1 MEKNMYKK
9 PITEISAFEAD
20 SMMQQGLVVSPGTPT
35 NPGDAQVP
43 GMPKRRGD
51 IID

>member
-1 MEKNMYKK
+1 MYKK
-9 PITEISAFEAD
+9 PITEISASEAD
-20 SMMQQGLVVSPGTPT
+20 SMMQGLVVSPGTPT
-35 NPGDAQVP
+35 NPGDAPVP

>member
-1 MEKNMYKK
+1 MYKK

-20 SMMQQGLVVSPGTPT
+20 SMMQGLVVSL
-35 NPGDAQVP
+35 NEGDGGGVA
-43 GMPKRRGD
+43 GAPKRRGD

>member
-20 SMMQQGLVVSPGTPT
+20 SMMQQGLVVSPGKTEGPA
-35 NPGDAQVP
+35 PEVHAP
-43 GMPKRRGD
+43 RRGD